1 MLFRSQAPPVKTRT
15 TAEMLTEA
23 EEEEK
28 MPTVLGARMK
38 DELVGQRQGKG
49 PTDKERNPW
58 EGMKP
63 R

>member
-1 MLFRSQAPPVKTRT
+1 MKTRT